1 MKPLAINYA
10 HVQAVM
16 SCLTVKTFLR
26 LLRRGLL
33 LILIANFLMSVSL
46 ITWPFSRTRNSLF
59 NHLQERK
66 VTSLSLSLSLSHT
79 HTHTHLLKFSQWTLT
94 SVWVNECRNS
104 LASSNA
110 GVPWPTH
117 HTQSERQLCVCVC
130 ADMPSD
136 PHLEGQTLILI
147 CQPSFSCSKFVLSLM
162 EWPSF
167 KKFLFP
173 ILYIKGRG

>member
-1 MKPLAINYA
+1 MKPLAINHA

-26 LLRRGLL
+26 LLKRGLL
-33 LILIANFLMSVSL
+33 LILMANFLMSVSL

-59 NHLQERK
+59 SHLQERR
-66 VTSLSLSLSLSHT
+66 SDISLSHT

-130 ADMPSD
+130 VGG
-136 PHLEGQTLILI
+136 EQVTW
-147 CQPSFSCSKFVLSLM
+147 SCTRVPLFYITVQYTAAVL
-162 EWPSF
+162 
-167 KKFLFP
+167 
-173 ILYIKGRG
+173 